1 MRISGEHGISDD
13 YSIMR
18 VKRANWGEMKGF
30 SLEHGRGARIRTG
43 DLLNP
48 IQRFRR
54 SVFFTIF
61 EAKLP
66 CLASFVFC
74 HSDGQYTIY
83 RLSSLN
89 FNVLE

>member
-48 IQRFRR
+48 IQTRYQAALRPVKQLGGQQNNNR
-54 SVFFTIF
+54 
-61 EAKLP
+61 
-66 CLASFVFC
+66 LA
-74 HSDGQYTIY
+74 
-83 RLSSLN
+83 
-89 FNVLE
+89 E